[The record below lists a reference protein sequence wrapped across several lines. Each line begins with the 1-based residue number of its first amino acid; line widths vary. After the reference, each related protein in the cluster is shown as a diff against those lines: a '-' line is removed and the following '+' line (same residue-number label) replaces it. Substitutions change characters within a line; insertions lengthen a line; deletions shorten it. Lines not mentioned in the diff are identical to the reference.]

1 MTEAIRGKRLVDADV
16 ALIMTPGPKEVPRAQ
31 GGADEEY
38 DAVVRERPAES
49 PKSHRHERQAD

>member
-1 MTEAIRGKRLVDADV
+1 MTEAIRGNRLDEVDV
-16 ALIMTPGPKEVPRAQ
+16 ALTMTLGPEAVPRAQ
-31 GGADEEY
+31 SGDDELH